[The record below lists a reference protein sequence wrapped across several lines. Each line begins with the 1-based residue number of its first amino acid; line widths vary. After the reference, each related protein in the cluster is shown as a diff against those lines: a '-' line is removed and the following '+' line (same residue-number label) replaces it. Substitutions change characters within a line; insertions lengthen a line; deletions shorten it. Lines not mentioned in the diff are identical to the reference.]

1 MDFITD
7 LPLVGGYDTVLV
19 IVDRFSKMAHFV
31 PCSKTISGE
40 ETADLFLKNVVRLHG
55 LPEDI
60 TSDRGSQFISHFWRR
75 LLQTFGTSVNLSS
88 AYHPQ
93 TDGQTERVN
102 QILEQYLRCTVSY
115 QQEDWVDFLAM
126 AEFSYNN
133 SVHASTKVSPFFANY
148 GFHPRFSISIPAT
161 SVNPSAETRA
171 RALHDVHRDL
181 SLELRAAGDHYK
193 DQADR
198 HRLAAPTFAI
208 GDMVW
213 LLRRHIATT
222 RPCAK
227 LDYKRLGPFRI
238 IEQINPV
245 AFRLALPP
253 TFRIH
258 DVFHVSLLELYHPS
272 RIPGRQPPPPP
283 PVELSTGEEYEVDQI
298 LDSRYRRRQL
308 QYLVLWK
315 GYPISDATWEP
326 ITHLQNA
333 PEAIHDFHQRYPH
346 KPAASPGRRP

>member
-1 MDFITD
+1 M
-7 LPLVGGYDTVLV
+7 
-19 IVDRFSKMAHFV
+19 
-31 PCSKTISGE
+31 
-40 ETADLFLKNVVRLHG
+40 
-55 LPEDI
+55 
-60 TSDRGSQFISHFWRR
+60 
-75 LLQTFGTSVNLSS
+75 
-88 AYHPQ
+88 
-93 TDGQTERVN
+93 
-102 QILEQYLRCTVSY
+102 SY

-126 AEFSYNN
+126 AEFAYNN
-133 SVHASTKVSPFFANY
+133 SIHASTKVSPFFANY

-181 SLELRAAGDHYK
+181 SLELRVVGDHYK

-238 IEQINPV
+238 IERINPV

-272 RIPGRQPPPPP
+272 RIPGRHPPPPP

-326 ITHLQNA
+326 VTHLQNA

-346 KPAASPGRRP
+346 KPAAIFMNGMGP